1 VGDVSILDLN
11 GSSSTSN
18 LTIRFNRG
26 ANSDRK
32 KYKQQIGELR
42 TRHHSLQSEHK
53 KLEKQKTALE
63 NTATSTGELLSKC
76 KKLISRTDR
85 VRPLVE
91 AQLQLYQDLKITTDD
106 FVAWTSELNNQ
117 AESMEI
123 LGRSDSVLE
132 NGMRRI
138 VDAFVD
144 KEHAE
149 VRKICEPLFAYATNP
164 PPGTVATKP
173 PQNPVTK
180 NRPSNPAEDRVG
192 GAMAIVF
199 VCIILF
205 IQFDLV
211 RLLWWNLLRRLL
223 LPERQGVEHRLRNRR
238 RDNVFI

>member
-1 VGDVSILDLN
+1 VGNVSIPDLD

-18 LTIRFNRG
+18 LTIQFNRG

-42 TRHHSLQSEHK
+42 TRHHSLQSEHE

-63 NTATSTGELLSKC
+63 YTATSTGELLSKC
-76 KKLISRTDR
+76 KKLTSRTDR

-91 AQLQLYQDLKITTDD
+91 AKLYLYQDLKITTDD

-123 LGRSDSVLE
+123 LGRSDRVLE

-138 VDAFVD
+138 VDALVD

-149 VRKICEPLFAYATNP
+149 VRKICAPLFAYATNP
-164 PPGTVATKP
+164 PPGTVATKS
-173 PQNPVTK
+173 PQ
-180 NRPSNPAEDRVG
+180 NPAEDRVG
-192 GAMAIVF
+192 SAMAIVF

-211 RLLWWNLLRRLL
+211 RLLWWSLLKRLL
-223 LPERQGVEHRLRNRR
+223 LPERQGVEHRL
-238 RDNVFI
+238 